1 MSTTMTPNHSTDSEL
16 HDTRGHHTA
25 PAGLIRRGLGYFF
38 DTCLFAI
45 VILFA
50 QRGINQVVTD
60 KTAQYWITLAAASI
74 LFFLYRFLMDAH
86 ANGTLGKATV
96 GIKVTTE
103 TGGRLGYA
111 WAWKRNFYWLAFG
124 PTLAPAYNYPQFQL
138 SVGSVG
144 PETLIYIWIIALMIS
159 IYRDRN
165 NRSFLDHWAGAY
177 FN

>member
-1 MSTTMTPNHSTDSEL
+1 
-16 HDTRGHHTA
+16 
-25 PAGLIRRGLGYFF
+25 
-38 DTCLFAI
+38 
-45 VILFA
+45 
-50 QRGINQVVTD
+50 
-60 KTAQYWITLAAASI
+60 
-74 LFFLYRFLMDAH
+74 MDAH

-111 WAWKRNFYWLAFG
+111 RAWKRNFYWLAFG